1 MIIVGA
7 DTSGLIA
14 ALDSAHPDHRGA
26 TAAIAGAGLLVISPL
41 LFAELDH
48 VVTREFGCNVA
59 LRAVDDIR
67 GWMRRGRVVVPDV
80 TEELLAVA
88 QAVRARYRALDL
100 DLADA
105 VNVAIAADFVTDA
118 VLTLDRRD
126 FRAVHPLSPHKA
138 FRILP
143 DDL

>member
-1 MIIVGA
+1 MIIVVA

-14 ALDSAHPDHRGA
+14 ALDSAHPDHGGA
-26 TAAIAGAGLLVISPL
+26 NAAIQSAGLLVISPL

-48 VVTREFGCNVA
+48 VVTREFGRDVA
-59 LRAVDDIR
+59 HRVVDDIR

-80 TEELLAVA
+80 TEEMLAAA
-88 QAVRARYRALDL
+88 QTVRIGYRALDL

-105 VNVAIAADFVTDA
+105 VNVAIAADYVTDA
-118 VLTLDRRD
+118 VLTLDRSD
-126 FRAVHPLSPHKA
+126 FRAIRPLSPHKA